1 MSQKKP
7 SWKDLKPII
16 EDLSS
21 KEMLGLIRDLYNYC
35 PENKEFFHV
44 RFLAQEYLNNNYLKP
59 YKDRIRIAVCPTEPW
74 KDVQKM
80 SAGRKAISDFK
91 KVKGDNLRDTLELM
105 LYYVQ
110 CGNDFTLDFGDI
122 DEPFYESMESMFSSI
137 VKKLIQQKDPA
148 LTEEFMPKLEAE
160 FERVDGEMGWGYPDA
175 LRGWMEELYKTFRP
189 A

>member
-21 KEMLGLIRDLYNYC
+21 KEMLGLIRDLYNFC

-44 RFLAQEYLNNNYLKP
+44 RFLVQGHLSNNHLKP
-59 YKDRIRIAVCPTEPW
+59 YKDRIRIAVSPEEPW
-74 KDVQKM
+74 KYIQKL
-80 SAGRKAISDFK
+80 SGGRKAISDFK
-91 KVKGDNLRDTLELM
+91 KVKGGLRGTLELM

-110 CGNDFTLDFGDI
+110 CGNDFTLEFGDI
-122 DEPFYESMESMFSSI
+122 DEPFYDSMEAMFSGI
-137 VKKLIQQKDPA
+137 VKKLIQQKDSA

-160 FERVDGEMGWGYPDA
+160 LKRVDGEMGWGYPEA